1 MPDSFLLTLSS
12 ILLSILLYPIFMIYV
27 ALVIN
32 VGFFTWLV
40 FLLML
45 SPYILLW
52 YIVVK
57 KRMLNHLK
65 LLLENKPREWDIEKS
80 LEEYLKL
87 VKKRDEEEQKKT

>member
-1 MPDSFLLTLSS
+1 
-12 ILLSILLYPIFMIYV
+12 
-27 ALVIN
+27 
-32 VGFFTWLV
+32 
-40 FLLML
+40 ML

>member
-1 MPDSFLLTLSS
+1 
-12 ILLSILLYPIFMIYV
+12 MIYV

-65 LLLENKPREWDIEKS
+65 LLLENKPRKWDIEKS

-87 VKKRDEEEQKKT
+87 IKKKDEEKQKKT